1 MARPTKQGI
10 DYFSFDVNFFND
22 IKIRKITRACG
33 TSSASILI
41 CLLCNIYKDKGYYI
55 LWDEDLPFLVA
66 DSIGTSEGAVKEVV
80 QKAVQVGFF
89 NQDIFERYNVLTSA
103 GIQLRFK
110 AATLRRGEMVIDNN
124 YLIIDDKNKVIAY
137 KNPVIDDNSTQS
149 KVKERKV
156 NKKTSKKDAS
166 IEASEIDK
174 LDFVDSD
181 FKEIF
186 SLWLDYKRERREK
199 YKSLRSIKISY
210 ENLVN
215 LSGNNPNQA
224 ELIVRQSIAS
234 NWAGLFELKNKSDEK
249 QKHENIV
256 DSGNTI
262 IRTAIL

>member
-41 CLLCNIYKDKGYYI
+41 CLLCNIYQNKGYYI

-110 AATLRRGEMVIDNN
+110 AATLRRGEIVIDNN
-124 YLIIDDKNKVIAY
+124 YLVIDDKNPVIAY

-149 KVKERKV
+149 KVKESKV

-166 IEASEIDK
+166 NDASEVDK
-174 LDFVDSD
+174 LDFVESD
-181 FKEIF
+181 FKAVF

-210 ENLVN
+210 ENLVK
-215 LSGNNPNQA
+215 LSNNNPEQA
-224 ELIVRQSIAS
+224 ELIVRQSIGA
-234 NWAGLFELKNKSDEK
+234 NWAGLFELKSKSNGK
-249 QKHENIV
+249 QNYENVIN
-256 DSGNTI
+256 SGNLI
-262 IRTAIL
+262 IRTTDL